1 MYVVVGSSDSVLA
14 GFFFWSCLFR
24 LYELY
29 FKNRLT
35 YCCCKYIYIYICI
48 HSALITYDKIVSLFR
63 HKRLVYTIQTGCE
76 V

>member
-35 YCCCKYIYIYICI
+35 YCCCKYIYIYI
-48 HSALITYDKIVSLFR
+48 F
-63 HKRLVYTIQTGCE
+63 VYTLH
-76 V
+76 